1 MSTYD
6 IGASAVQCSK
16 DNLYNYIVPQ
26 TVFGDPGRIPAG
38 DGGGGPAGE
47 EQGVP
52 QERQQLHPPRRHVPH
67 QEQGDEQ
74 LSRRK
79 NIL

>member
-1 MSTYD
+1 MP
-6 IGASAVQCSK
+6 CSK
-16 DNLYNYIVPQ
+16 DHQYNCQLYCSQ

-67 QEQGDEQ
+67 QEQGQQ
-74 LSRRK
+74 LSPHK